1 MFLFYLIFLIFFKFH
16 KNLKFLIKIKF
27 LYHFIDGLLEP
38 KAEIIDDFDEFD
50 TSDNQKNQQP
60 PQIRV
65 SDFATRNAKA
75 ANVMFV
81 MCKNLQ
87 DEQQMKDNESNNED
101 ESMKKEDETSSR
113 SAVVVTKRKSSSPSL
128 ESSPTSGGSSK
139 NFRRRIRRKHNSP
152 DDKAEALTEMSVRGL
167 NLFRY
172 ASVVDGV
179 YKCTECAKENIQKTF
194 KNKYSFQRHAFLYHE
209 GTQRK
214 VFPCPV
220 CRKEFSRPDK
230 MKNHM
235 KMTHE
240 CYMPKECKFP
250 IPLMIASG
258 STQTQSGNQSINNNI
273 LNLASSSQ
281 SSGNSILNLAT
292 T

>member
-1 MFLFYLIFLIFFKFH
+1 M
-16 KNLKFLIKIKF
+16 
-27 LYHFIDGLLEP
+27 EP
-38 KAEIIDDFDEFD
+38 KSEVVDFDDFDSSNLEHPK
-50 TSDNQKNQQP
+50 TQT

-65 SDFATRNAKA
+65 SDFATRNASA
-75 ANVMFV
+75 QNVMYV
-81 MCKNLQ
+81 IKQLQ
-87 DEQQMKDNESNNED
+87 DEQQMKDNESNEDINENV
-101 ESMKKEDETSSR
+101 KKDDTSPR
-113 SAVVVTKRKSSSPSL
+113 SAAKRKSSSPL
-128 ESSPTSGGSSK
+128 ESPTSGSSK

-250 IPLMIASG
+250 IPLMIAGG
-258 STQTQSGNQSINNNI
+258 SSQTQGGNQSINNNI
-273 LNLASSSQ
+273 LNLASSSA